1 MDVEEL
7 RHQIYQF
14 NDEELFYKEQY
25 EAREAGQIYAYIAK
39 QDIQEVIR
47 RHLLIPEVKET
58 IPPEFKDSFFFDMAD
73 KDSIVVQ
80 KHNRYSP
87 ALIHSHTFLRREVY
101 TGDFRTDHF
110 HENRRFLRNP
120 PFCRAL
126 YFCL

>member
-73 KDSIVVQ
+73 KDSIVVTE
-80 KHNRYSP
+80 
-87 ALIHSHTFLRREVY
+87 A
-101 TGDFRTDHF
+101 
-110 HENRRFLRNP
+110 
-120 PFCRAL
+120 
-126 YFCL
+126 

>member
-58 IPPEFKDSFFFDMAD
+58 IPPELKTLSFLIWRTKIALWYR
-73 KDSIVVQ
+73 SIT
-80 KHNRYSP
+80 
-87 ALIHSHTFLRREVY
+87 AIARR
-101 TGDFRTDHF
+101 
-110 HENRRFLRNP
+110 
-120 PFCRAL
+120 
-126 YFCL
+126 

>member
-39 QDIQEVIR
+39 QEIQEVIR

-87 ALIHSHTFLRREVY
+87 A
-101 TGDFRTDHF
+101 HF

>member
-39 QDIQEVIR
+39 QEIQEVIR

-87 ALIHSHTFLRREVY
+87 ALIHSHTFFELVF
-101 TGDFRTDHF
+101 TTKIFSPIPQHF
-110 HENRRFLRNP
+110 IPHFAHWSIL
-120 PFCRAL
+120 
-126 YFCL
+126 

>member
-39 QDIQEVIR
+39 QEIQEVIR

-87 ALIHSHTFLRREVY
+87 ALIHSHTFLSWY
-101 TGDFRTDHF
+101 MFTTGRVH
-110 HENRRFLRNP
+110 RRFPDR
-120 PFCRAL
+120 PFP
-126 YFCL
+126 

>member
-39 QDIQEVIR
+39 QEIQEVIR

-58 IPPEFKDSFFFDMAD
+58 IPPEFKDSFFLIWQTKIALWYR
-73 KDSIVVQ
+73 SIT
-80 KHNRYSP
+80 
-87 ALIHSHTFLRREVY
+87 AIARR
-101 TGDFRTDHF
+101 
-110 HENRRFLRNP
+110 
-120 PFCRAL
+120 
-126 YFCL
+126 